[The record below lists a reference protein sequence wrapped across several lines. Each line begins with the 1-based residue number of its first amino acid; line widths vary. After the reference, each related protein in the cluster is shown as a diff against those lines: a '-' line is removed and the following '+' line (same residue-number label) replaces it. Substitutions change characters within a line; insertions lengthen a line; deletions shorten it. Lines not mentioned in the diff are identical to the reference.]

1 MKDIVILLGVPGSGK
16 GTQAQKLIRDFN
28 YCHISTG
35 NLLRELEKKQ
45 NLTEQEKTELEKM
58 HNGILVSDEFI
69 YTLVFDAILACVKQK
84 GKVILDGA
92 IRTEDQAKR
101 YHEFFVKNNMVENIT
116 VIELHIPDTVIEER
130 LKIRIESGEGRD
142 DDKDPEAI
150 KKRILQQGNTAIS
163 PIVDFYKEKGLLQ
176 SVDGTQSIDEV
187 FALLC
192 DAI

>member
-192 DAI
+192 DVI